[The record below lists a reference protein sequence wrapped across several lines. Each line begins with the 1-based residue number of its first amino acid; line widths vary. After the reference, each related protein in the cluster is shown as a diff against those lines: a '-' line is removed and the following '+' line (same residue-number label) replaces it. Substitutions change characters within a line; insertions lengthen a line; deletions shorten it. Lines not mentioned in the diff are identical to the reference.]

1 MSGLTHLDTGHS
13 KPDTDIGYL
22 LIYSQHSAKQFRD
35 LYLGLDG
42 LGEVVVVRLLAAVL
56 EADREAHVGVE

>member
-1 MSGLTHLDTGHS
+1 
-13 KPDTDIGYL
+13 
-22 LIYSQHSAKQFRD
+22 

>member
-1 MSGLTHLDTGHS
+1 VALQIFRE
-13 KPDTDIGYL
+13 IGYL